1 MMKLDDESFLLYAA
15 KYYDI
20 RMAASTEEFYDD
32 LRRFQHLKRLF
43 KRYEEDND
51 LKVRLI
57 LNHLTVIYNCFG
69 PGATT
74 MLFFKLEEYHKCLK
88 PFVVMLGYMPEV
100 IEYRDDKFVASDIPL
115 DQTIVDE
122 LRKL

>member
-1 MMKLDDESFLLYAA
+1 MRLDEDSFLLFAA
-15 KYYDI
+15 KSYDI
-20 RMAASTEEFYDD
+20 RMAASSDEFYDD

-43 KRYEEDND
+43 KRYEEDDD

-69 PGATT
+69 AGATT
-74 MLFFKLEEYHKCLK
+74 MLSFKLEEYHKCLK
-88 PFVVMLGYMPEV
+88 PFVIMLGYMPDV
-100 IEYRDDKFVASDIPL
+100 IEYSDAKIITSEIPL
-115 DQTIVDE
+115 DQIIVDE

>member
-1 MMKLDDESFLLYAA
+1 MMKLDEDSFLLYAA

-69 PGATT
+69 AGATT
-74 MLFFKLEEYHKCLK
+74 MLFYKLEEYQKSLK
-88 PFVVMLGYMPEV
+88 PFIVMLGYLPET
-100 IEYRDDKFVASDIPL
+100 IEFSDKKIITSEIPL
-115 DQTIVDE
+115 DQTIVNE
-122 LRKL
+122 LRNL

>member
-1 MMKLDDESFLLYAA
+1 MKLDEDSFLLYAA
-15 KYYDI
+15 KCYDMK
-20 RMAASTEEFYDD
+20 MAISAEEFYDD

-43 KRYEEDND
+43 KRYEEDDD

-57 LNHLTVIYNCFG
+57 LNHLIVIYNCFG

-88 PFVVMLGYMPEV
+88 PFIIMLNYMPEV
-100 IEYRDDKFVASDIPL
+100 IEYSDKRIMSSEIPL
-115 DQTIVDE
+115 DERIVEE

>member
-1 MMKLDDESFLLYAA
+1 MKLDEESFLLFAA
-15 KYYDI
+15 KCYDI

-43 KRYEEDND
+43 KRYEEDDD

-69 PGATT
+69 AGATT
-74 MLFFKLEEYHKCLK
+74 MLFYRLEEYHKSLK
-88 PFVVMLGYMPEV
+88 PFVVMLGYLPEI
-100 IEYRDDKFVASDIPL
+100 IEYSDKKLITSEIPL

>member
-1 MMKLDDESFLLYAA
+1 MMKLDEESFLLFAA
-15 KYYDI
+15 KCYDI

-43 KRYEEDND
+43 KRYEEDDD

-69 PGATT
+69 AGATT
-74 MLFFKLEEYHKCLK
+74 MLFYRLEEYHKSLK
-88 PFVVMLGYMPEV
+88 PFVVMLGYLPEI
-100 IEYRDDKFVASDIPL
+100 IEYSDKKLITSEIPL

>member
-1 MMKLDDESFLLYAA
+1 MMKLDEESFLLYAA

-32 LRRFQHLKRLF
+32 LRRFQHLKRLL

-69 PGATT
+69 AGATT
-74 MLFFKLEEYHKCLK
+74 MLFYKLEEYHKSLK
-88 PFVVMLGYMPEV
+88 PFIVMLGYMPDI
-100 IEYRDDKFVASDIPL
+100 IEYDDKRLITSEIPL
-115 DQTIVDE
+115 DQIIVDE

>member
-1 MMKLDDESFLLYAA
+1 MKLDEESFLLYAA

-69 PGATT
+69 AGATT
-74 MLFFKLEEYHKCLK
+74 MLFYKLEEYHKSLK
-88 PFVVMLGYMPEV
+88 PFIVMLGYMPDI
-100 IEYRDDKFVASDIPL
+100 IEYDNKRLITSEIPL
-115 DQTIVDE
+115 DQIIVDE

>member
-1 MMKLDDESFLLYAA
+1 MMKLDDDSFLLYAA

-69 PGATT
+69 AGATT
-74 MLFFKLEEYHKCLK
+74 MLFYRLEEYQKSLK
-88 PFVVMLGYMPEV
+88 PFIIMLGYLPEI
-100 IEYRDDKFVASDIPL
+100 IEYSDKKLITSEIPL
-115 DQTIVDE
+115 DPIIVDE
-122 LRKL
+122 LRNL

>member
-1 MMKLDDESFLLYAA
+1 MMKLDEESFLLYAA

-20 RMAASTEEFYDD
+20 RMAASSDEFYDD

-43 KRYEEDND
+43 KRYEEDDD

-69 PGATT
+69 VGATT
-74 MLFFKLEEYHKCLK
+74 MLFFKLDGYHKCLK
-88 PFVVMLGYMPEV
+88 PFVIMLGYMKDV
-100 IEYRDDKFVASDIPL
+100 IEYSEKKIITSEIPL
-115 DQTIVDE
+115 DETIVTE

>member
-1 MMKLDDESFLLYAA
+1 MMKLDEESFLLFAA

-43 KRYEEDND
+43 KRYEEDDD

-69 PGATT
+69 AGATT
-74 MLFFKLEEYHKCLK
+74 MLFYRLEEYHKSLK
-88 PFVVMLGYMPEV
+88 PFVVMLGYLPEI
-100 IEYRDDKFVASDIPL
+100 IEYSDKKLITSEIPL

>member
-1 MMKLDDESFLLYAA
+1 MKLDEESFLLFAA

-20 RMAASTEEFYDD
+20 RMAASSEEFYDD

-43 KRYEEDND
+43 KRYEEDDD

-69 PGATT
+69 AGATT
-74 MLFFKLEEYHKCLK
+74 MLFFKLEEYQKSLK
-88 PFVVMLGYMPEV
+88 PFIIMLGYMTDV
-100 IEYRDDKFVASDIPL
+100 VEYSDKKIITSEIPL
-115 DQTIVDE
+115 DEVIVTE
-122 LRKL
+122 LRNL

>member
-1 MMKLDDESFLLYAA
+1 MK
-15 KYYDI
+15 
-20 RMAASTEEFYDD
+20 MAISAEEFYDD

-43 KRYEEDND
+43 KRYEEDDD

-57 LNHLTVIYNCFG
+57 LNHLIVIYNCFG

-88 PFVVMLGYMPEV
+88 PFMIMLNYMPEV
-100 IEYRDDKFVASDIPL
+100 IEYSDKQIISSEIPL
-115 DQTIVDE
+115 DERIVEE

>member
-1 MMKLDDESFLLYAA
+1 MKLDEESFLLFAA

-20 RMAASTEEFYDD
+20 RMAASSEEFYDD

-69 PGATT
+69 AGATT
-74 MLFFKLEEYHKCLK
+74 MLFFKLEEYQKSLK
-88 PFVVMLGYMPEV
+88 PFIIMLGYMTDV
-100 IEYRDDKFVASDIPL
+100 VEYSDKKIITSEIPL
-115 DQTIVDE
+115 DEVIVTE
-122 LRKL
+122 LRNL

>member
-1 MMKLDDESFLLYAA
+1 MKLDEESFLLYAA

-69 PGATT
+69 AGATT
-74 MLFFKLEEYHKCLK
+74 MLFYKLEEYHKSLK
-88 PFVVMLGYMPEV
+88 PFIVMLGYMPDI
-100 IEYRDDKFVASDIPL
+100 IEYDDKRLITSEIPL
-115 DQTIVDE
+115 DQIIVDE

>member
-1 MMKLDDESFLLYAA
+1 MMKLDEESFLLYAA

-69 PGATT
+69 AGATT
-74 MLFFKLEEYHKCLK
+74 MLFYKLEEYHKSLK
-88 PFVVMLGYMPEV
+88 PFIVMLGYMPDI
-100 IEYRDDKFVASDIPL
+100 IEYDDKRLITSEIPL
-115 DQTIVDE
+115 DQIIVDE

>member
-1 MMKLDDESFLLYAA
+1 MMRLDEDSFLLFAA
-15 KYYDI
+15 KCYDI

-74 MLFFKLEEYHKCLK
+74 MLFFKLQEYHKCLK
-88 PFVVMLGYMPEV
+88 PFIVMLGYMPDI
-100 IEYRDDKFVASDIPL
+100 IEYDDKRLITSEIPL
-115 DQTIVDE
+115 DQIIVDE

>member
-1 MMKLDDESFLLYAA
+1 MKLDEDSFLLYAA
-15 KYYDI
+15 KCYDMK
-20 RMAASTEEFYDD
+20 MAISAEEFYDD

-43 KRYEEDND
+43 KRYEEDDD

-57 LNHLTVIYNCFG
+57 LNHLIVIYNCFG

-88 PFVVMLGYMPEV
+88 PFIIMLNYMPEV
-100 IEYRDDKFVASDIPL
+100 IEYSDKRIISSEIPI
-115 DQTIVDE
+115 DERIVEE
-122 LRKL
+122 LRNL

>member
-1 MMKLDDESFLLYAA
+1 MKLDDESFLLYAA

-32 LRRFQHLKRLF
+32 LRRFQHLKRLL

-69 PGATT
+69 AGATT
-74 MLFFKLEEYHKCLK
+74 MLFYKLEEYHKSLK
-88 PFVVMLGYMPEV
+88 PFIVMLGYMPDI
-100 IEYRDDKFVASDIPL
+100 IEYDDKRLITSEIPL
-115 DQTIVDE
+115 DQIIVDE

>member
-1 MMKLDDESFLLYAA
+1 MMRLDEDSFLLFAA
-15 KYYDI
+15 KSYDI
-20 RMAASTEEFYDD
+20 RMAASSDEFYDD

-43 KRYEEDND
+43 KRYEEDDD

-69 PGATT
+69 SGATT

-88 PFVVMLGYMPEV
+88 PFVIMLGYMTDV
-100 IEYRDDKFVASDIPL
+100 IEYSEKKIITSEIPL
-115 DQTIVDE
+115 DETIVTE

>member
-1 MMKLDDESFLLYAA
+1 MMKLDEESFLLFAA
-15 KYYDI
+15 KSYDI
-20 RMAASTEEFYDD
+20 RMAASSDEFYDD

-43 KRYEEDND
+43 KRYEEDDD

-74 MLFFKLEEYHKCLK
+74 MLFFKLQEYHICLK
-88 PFVVMLGYMPEV
+88 PFIVMLGYMPET
-100 IEYRDDKFVASDIPL
+100 IEYDDVKIITSEIPL
-115 DQTIVDE
+115 DQTIIDE

>member
-1 MMKLDDESFLLYAA
+1 MKLDEESFLLFAA
-15 KYYDI
+15 KCYDI

-69 PGATT
+69 VGATT
-74 MLFFKLEEYHKCLK
+74 MLFYRLEEYHKSLK
-88 PFVVMLGYMPEV
+88 PFVVMLGYLPEI
-100 IEYRDDKFVASDIPL
+100 IEYSDKKLITSEIPL

>member
-1 MMKLDDESFLLYAA
+1 MKLDEDSFLLYAD
-15 KYYDI
+15 KCYDMK
-20 RMAASTEEFYDD
+20 MAISAEEFYDD

-43 KRYEEDND
+43 KRYEEDDD

-57 LNHLTVIYNCFG
+57 LNHLIVIYNCFG

-88 PFVVMLGYMPEV
+88 PFIIMLNYMPEV
-100 IEYRDDKFVASDIPL
+100 IEYSDKRIISSEIPI
-115 DQTIVDE
+115 DERIVEE
-122 LRKL
+122 LRNL

>member
-1 MMKLDDESFLLYAA
+1 MKLDEDSFLLFAA
-15 KYYDI
+15 KSYDI
-20 RMAASTEEFYDD
+20 RMAASSDEFYDD

-43 KRYEEDND
+43 KRYDEDDD

-69 PGATT
+69 AGATT
-74 MLFFKLEEYHKCLK
+74 MLFFKLQEYHVSLK

-100 IEYRDDKFVASDIPL
+100 VEYGDTRIITSKIPI
-115 DQTIVDE
+115 DERIVDE

>member
-1 MMKLDDESFLLYAA
+1 MKLDEESFLLYAA

-32 LRRFQHLKRLF
+32 LRRFQHLKRLL

-69 PGATT
+69 AGATT
-74 MLFFKLEEYHKCLK
+74 MLFYKLEEYHKSLK
-88 PFVVMLGYMPEV
+88 PFIVMLGYMPDI
-100 IEYRDDKFVASDIPL
+100 IEYDDKRLITSEIPL
-115 DQTIVDE
+115 DQIIVDE